1 MYHSNKIS
9 QLFFYLFIILYLSG
23 CAAAKMG
30 VTRSHPQTV
39 LPASPI
45 VLSEKSRSV
54 EIVIE
59 PFDVS
64 RTSISGGH
72 YEGLLQVKQPWIFG
86 ISDYQKAALY
96 GDLKNVVRYAFIDE
110 FIRRGLKVI
119 VPPEH
124 LDKLNLPEAKI
135 QKNAEM
141 ADLKISGTISSIE
154 LNTYGRGLRGAF
166 EGFGSSGNYWESEIV
181 LSDVMVVDRKQTII
195 WKGDVRQYSKLF
207 NSPVKLDWTMFT
219 LLSKSLQM
227 SSAMGSPANLMGAV
241 RSMSGDYDIEKINEN
256 PVEIAARLAAIE
268 IIRKMDNIL
277 AGY

>member
-1 MYHSNKIS
+1 MRLKASGKHF
-9 QLFFYLFIILYLSG
+9 FFYLFIILCLSG
-23 CAAAKMG
+23 CATVKMG
-30 VTRSHPQTV
+30 ATRSHPPTV

-64 RTSISGGH
+64 RTSILGGH
-72 YEGLLQVKQPWIFG
+72 YEGILQVRQPWIFG
-86 ISDYQKAALY
+86 LSNYQKAAIY

-119 VPPEH
+119 VPQGH
-124 LDKLNLPEAKI
+124 LDKLNLPKTKI
-135 QKNAEM
+135 QNNAEI

-154 LNTYGRGLRGAF
+154 LNTYGQGLRGAF

-181 LSDVMVVDRKQTII
+181 LSDVTVVDRKQTII
-195 WKGDVRQYSKLF
+195 WKGNVRQYSKLF
-207 NSPVKLDWTMFT
+207 NSPVKLDWTIFT

-227 SSAMGSPANLMGAV
+227 SSAMGGPANLMGAAK
-241 RSMSGDYDIEKINEN
+241 SMRGDYYIEKINEN

-268 IIRKMDNIL
+268 IIRRLDNIL
-277 AGY
+277 AEH

>member
-1 MYHSNKIS
+1 
-9 QLFFYLFIILYLSG
+9 
-23 CAAAKMG
+23 MG
-30 VTRSHPQTV
+30 VTRSHPPTI
-39 LPASPI
+39 LSASPI
-45 VLSEKSRSV
+45 VLSEKSRKV
-54 EIVIE
+54 EIAIE

-64 RTSISGGH
+64 CTSISGGH
-72 YEGLLQVKQPWIFG
+72 YEGLLQVRQPWIFG

-141 ADLKISGTISSIE
+141 ADLKITGTISSIE
-154 LNTYGRGLRGAF
+154 LNTYGQGLRGTF

-195 WKGDVRQYSKLF
+195 WKGDVRQYGKLL

-227 SSAMGSPANLMGAV
+227 SSAMGTPANLMRSV
-241 RSMSGDYDIEKINEN
+241 KSMSADYYIEKINKN

-277 AGY
+277 AGH